1 MAFTDAL
8 DVDIGDPTKASDYDT
23 LADNTEFNREKADV
37 DHDFDIT
44 TGDGYHN
51 AEPTACFHLVSVAD
65 SVSASV
71 FLDADGY
78 PRIKINKVT
87 VIIVSNPS
95 DTLAAHFS
103 GMLQTFDNCSAMRAV
118 HKLSK

>member
-1 MAFTDAL
+1 MAFTDAM

-78 PRIKINKVT
+78 PRIKINNASVT
-87 VIIVSNPS
+87 PPVPANNDDGQIMMVPT
-95 DTLAAHFS
+95 DAKE
-103 GMLQTFDNCSAMRAV
+103 GGFDEE
-118 HKLSK
+118 L